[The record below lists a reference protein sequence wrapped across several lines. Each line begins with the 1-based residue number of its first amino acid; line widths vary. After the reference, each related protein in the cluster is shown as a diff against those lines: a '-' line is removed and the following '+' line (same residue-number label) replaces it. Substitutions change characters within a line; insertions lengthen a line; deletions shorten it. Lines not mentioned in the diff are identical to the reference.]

1 MINFQEGKKNHKIY
15 LLLEVVD
22 VFIAK
27 LVLILQ
33 LYSSL
38 QIQVVYNEYVEL
50 LVCQS
55 YFNKVVL
62 KNKNKKMIQRGKH
75 VNI

>member
-1 MINFQEGKKNHKIY
+1 MKHFQGEKKNHKMY

-22 VFIAK
+22 IFTAK

-33 LYSSL
+33 LYTSL

-50 LVCQS
+50 FVCQS
-55 YFNKVVL
+55 YLNKVVL
-62 KNKNKKMIQRGKH
+62 KIKIK
-75 VNI
+75 